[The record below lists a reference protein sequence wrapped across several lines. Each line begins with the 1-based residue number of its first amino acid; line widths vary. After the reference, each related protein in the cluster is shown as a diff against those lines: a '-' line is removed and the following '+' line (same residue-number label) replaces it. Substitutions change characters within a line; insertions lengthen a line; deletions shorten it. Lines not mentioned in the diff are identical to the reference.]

1 MKRLAGY
8 ISLLLC
14 AAAPSTAPAAQPR
27 AVQGEV
33 TGTIS
38 YVGDSVLTVQ
48 SGGRPMGV
56 INALSR
62 TASTLTAHNYP
73 YVYGGGHAEA
83 GLASIGIR
91 GPGYNGRRIGYDCS
105 GSVAAVLAGAGLWAA
120 GSGVPNDAGVIQ
132 QLLQEKLIARGPGT
146 APHEVT
152 FYDHPGVHI
161 FMNINGRFFGTSD
174 GGGGNSKGGPAWL
187 YDGAPDSHSPAFRRY
202 HLLPSVLRTRTTYGE
217 SFTFQ
222 TDSNPSLTEGAAAG
236 EKVRIAY
243 AETRTGSMTATAIQY
258 LDAVTARGTVT
269 SLASDGSSLSILTG
283 SGQPLTFSTSTV
295 PDLIGGLQVGDGV
308 QVTYS
313 KGSAGLRIPHTIQ
326 TLSTPA
332 PTAPSTPQPV
342 PPVPPTSA
350 P

>member
-8 ISLLLC
+8 LSLLLC
-14 AAAPSTAPAAQPR
+14 AAAVPSTALAAQAR
-27 AVQGEV
+27 AVQGTV

-38 YVGDSVLTVQ
+38 YVGDSVLTIQ
-48 SGGRPMGV
+48 TGGRAMGV
-56 INALSR
+56 INAMSR

-91 GPGYNGRRIGYDCS
+91 GPGYNGRRTGYDCS

-146 APHEVT
+146 APNEVT

-187 YDGAPDSHSPAFRRY
+187 YDGAPDSHNPVFKRY
-202 HLLPSVLRTRTTYGE
+202 HLLPSVLRNRTTYGE

-222 TDSNPSLTEGAAAG
+222 TDSHPTLTVGAESG

-243 AETRTGSMTATAIQY
+243 TETRTGSMTATSIQY
-258 LDAVTARGTVT
+258 LDAVTASGTVT
-269 SLASDGSSLSILTG
+269 ALASDGSSMSIQTS
-283 SGQPLTFSTSTV
+283 SGQVLTFSTSAV
-295 PDLIGGLQVGDGV
+295 PDVIAALQVGDGV

-313 KGSAGLRIPHTIQ
+313 KDSAGLLIPHAVQ
-326 TLSTPA
+326 TVSTP
-332 PTAPSTPQPV
+332 PPPPSTPQPA
-342 PPVPPTSA
+342 PPVPPA
-350 P
+350 PAR